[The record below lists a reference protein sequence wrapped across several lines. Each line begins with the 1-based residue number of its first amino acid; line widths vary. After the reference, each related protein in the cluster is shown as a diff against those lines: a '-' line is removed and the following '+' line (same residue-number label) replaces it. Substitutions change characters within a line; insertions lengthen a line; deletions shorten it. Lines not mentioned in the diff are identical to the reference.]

1 VYRLGRTVGGIA
13 VVLGLLMV
21 ALIVFAELK

>member
-1 VYRLGRTVGGIA
+1 VYRLGRSAGTIA

-21 ALIVFAELK
+21 GMILYALAA